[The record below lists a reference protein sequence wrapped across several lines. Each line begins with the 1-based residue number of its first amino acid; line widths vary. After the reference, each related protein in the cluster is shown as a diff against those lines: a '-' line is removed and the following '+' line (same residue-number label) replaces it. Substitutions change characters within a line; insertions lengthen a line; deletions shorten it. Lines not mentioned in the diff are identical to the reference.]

1 MHVLIFFRKVRMST
15 TLDPNRL
22 RCLLKSLHSEFPGV
36 DYATLVRAV
45 MQVECTSN
53 TSENLEAYC
62 TRVREAIKVRPEAMS
77 NDGIRRSA
85 KIFLQRPLEQMA

>member
-53 TSENLEAYC
+53 PEENLETYC
-62 TRVREAIKVRPEAMS
+62 NRVRKSIKQQVVKEP
-77 NDGIRRSA
+77 DCVRRSA
-85 KIFLQRPLEQMA
+85 KITLHRILEQVA